1 MRVTSLIETPA
12 QMTNSL
18 IRVLKRRGDDFHV
31 FHEDGAPSYDGD
43 IQSDKIGSLALF
55 QQKWRFISV
64 PASRPRDDLSKAH
77 STGKVFASVQSTPH
91 FQIRLA
97 IQALRFH
104 CRAIEQ
110 QTSINVRIRYLEQTH
125 ASRTSE

>member
-1 MRVTSLIETPA
+1 
-12 QMTNSL
+12 MTNSL

-31 FHEDGAPSYDGD
+31 FHEDAAPSYHGN

-77 STGKVFASVQSTPH
+77 STGKVFASIAIDTTFPDTPGH
-91 FQIRLA
+91 SSPPVSLSRDIAADIDQRSDSVSRTNA
-97 IQALRFH
+97 RS
-104 CRAIEQ
+104 ED
-110 QTSINVRIRYLEQTH
+110 VRIAERVSL
-125 ASRTSE
+125 ASQ